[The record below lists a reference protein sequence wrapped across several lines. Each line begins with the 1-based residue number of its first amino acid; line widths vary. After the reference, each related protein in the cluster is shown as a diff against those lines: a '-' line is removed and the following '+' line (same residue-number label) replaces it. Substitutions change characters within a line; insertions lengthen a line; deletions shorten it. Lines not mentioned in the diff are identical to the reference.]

1 MLAHIEHNDIFKI
14 NSLYSMLIK
23 MEFIKQLHYLVK
35 VKTRIKNEDR
45 FIRFIN
51 LFDDKLNYFR
61 KDIKEINEIF
71 NLNIPQK
78 DYDDI
83 YLKNIEIIHKNYMY
97 EKEEHKPQIII
108 SSI

>member
-1 MLAHIEHNDIFKI
+1 
-14 NSLYSMLIK
+14 MLIK
-23 MEFIKQLHYLVK
+23 MEFIKRLEELPYLIK
-35 VKTRIKNEDR
+35 IKARIKNEDQ

-51 LFDDKLNYFR
+51 LFDDKLNYLR

-71 NLNIPQK
+71 NLNITRK
-78 DYDDI
+78 GYDDI
-83 YLKNIEIIHKNYMY
+83 YLKDIEIIHKNYMY